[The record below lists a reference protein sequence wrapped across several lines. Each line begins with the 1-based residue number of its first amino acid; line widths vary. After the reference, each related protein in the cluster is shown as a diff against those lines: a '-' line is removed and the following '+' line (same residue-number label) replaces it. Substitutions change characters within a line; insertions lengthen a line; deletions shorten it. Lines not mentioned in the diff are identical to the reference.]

1 MMNGDIDKLK
11 IVISDFHLGK
21 GAQGENGRDNPLEYF
36 FRDDDFVDLLRFYS
50 SGTFSQVPCEL
61 IIAGD
66 FFNLMQVD
74 YRERFPDIITPAIA
88 VEKLNKILDGHRDLF
103 AFLREFLHAPHR
115 DLSFIVGNHD
125 PGLLLEEVQAVV
137 RQAIHEKARFFPRS
151 HAFDGI
157 YIEHGHQF
165 EVINQFDPEYCWVC
179 VDPDKGVTLDLPWG
193 SYFVIDYLNK
203 IKMMRP
209 FADRIK
215 PFKAYLKW
223 ALLHDKAFAITAIFK
238 LLGFYL
244 RNRFHADSR
253 RRKKFRLTW
262 RYLRQACFVSC
273 VCDTEA
279 EKFLHNSPYHT
290 MILGHTH
297 KAVEVSIDQGKK
309 YINTGTWTHILEQ
322 KGKELVPRFRL
333 TYGRIMYAHGV
344 PQCSLEEWRG
354 AG

>member
-1 MMNGDIDKLK
+1 MNGDIDKLK

-21 GAQGENGRDNPLEYF
+21 GPTLEDGKSNPLE
-36 FRDDDFVDLLRFYS
+36 DFCHDKAFIKLLEFYT
-50 SGTFSQVPCEL
+50 SGDFSNAPVEL
-61 IIAGD
+61 IIVGD
-66 FFNLMQVD
+66 FANLLQVD
-74 YRERFPDIITPAIA
+74 YRERFPDVISPAIA
-88 VEKLNKILDGHRDLF
+88 VEKVQKVIRGHVEVFQALRGFMGLRSRDLT
-103 AFLREFLHAPHR
+103 
-115 DLSFIVGNHD
+115 FIVGNHD
-125 PGLLLEEVQAVV
+125 PGLLLREVQNVL
-137 RQAIHEKARFFPRS
+137 RGIISERIRFFPRYY
-151 HAFDGI
+151 AFDGI

-193 SYFVIDYLNK
+193 SYFVIEFLNRIK
-203 IKMMRP
+203 IWRP
-209 FADRIK
+209 FVDKVK

-279 EKFLHNSPYHT
+279 EKFLYNSPYHT